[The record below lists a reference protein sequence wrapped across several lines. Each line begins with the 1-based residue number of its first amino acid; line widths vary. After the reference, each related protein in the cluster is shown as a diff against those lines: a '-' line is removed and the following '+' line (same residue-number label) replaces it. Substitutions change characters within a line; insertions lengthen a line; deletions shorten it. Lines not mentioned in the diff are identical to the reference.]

1 MENKIKISD
10 ETVFDQHFESDLFT
24 YFPDKV
30 HPTVKKLIPEF
41 RDGLVDKT
49 VDMGSFIDAVY
60 ERTVD
65 ELEYDIEFLKTAQ
78 KFAAVEGFVN
88 KGGIDHTM
96 YEHEIKAEID
106 RGSGGLLA
114 RFLRFQN
121 ITDPEK
127 AIVAFLVWKNT
138 ITEIQ
143 LSRRY
148 ELDTKWM
155 HDPELDYFMC
165 ASESSL
171 RAIDF
176 SQVFSEDV
184 AF

>member
-24 YFPDKV
+24 YFPEKA
-30 HPTVKKLIPEF
+30 HPTVKELIPDYW
-41 RDGLVDKT
+41 DGLVNKK
-49 VDMGSFIDAVY
+49 VDIGSFIDAVY
-60 ERTVD
+60 EHTIY
-65 ELEYDIEFLKTAQ
+65 ELEDDIEFLKTAQ

-106 RGSGGLLA
+106 RGAGGLLA

-127 AIVAFLVWKNT
+127 AIVAFVVWKNK
-138 ITEIQ
+138 ITELQ

-148 ELDTKWM
+148 ELYTKWM
-155 HDPELDYFMC
+155 DDPELDYFTC
-165 ASESSL
+165 ASEASL

-176 SQVFSEDV
+176 SQVFDIEA